1 MIGSVSLFGLLAPPS
16 QAQVMQPMP
25 VLNAQ
30 EMDRLRA
37 FTSRLR
43 CLVCQGEAV
52 ADSNSEFS
60 QEVRRQV
67 AVFFKNGKTEAEV
80 EQFYAAR
87 YGDSILLEPP
97 KKGLGT
103 ILWGVPILVLMAG
116 MGLWWNVLGRKS
128 STEIAPEMLERVER
142 EMLERDKSVR
152 ILEIRNP
159 EIRNPIPPKEI
170 K

>member
-1 MIGSVSLFGLLAPPS
+1 
-16 QAQVMQPMP
+16 MQPMP

-37 FTSRLR
+37 FTARLR
-43 CLVCQGEAV
+43 CLVCQGESV

-97 KKGLGT
+97 KKGLGI
-103 ILWGVPILVLMAG
+103 ILWGVPILVLLAG
-116 MGLWWNVLGRKS
+116 TGLWWNVMARKS
-128 STEIAPEMLERVER
+128 NSEISPEMLERVER
-142 EMLERDKSVR
+142 EMLER
-152 ILEIRNP
+152 N
-159 EIRNPIPPKEI
+159 KEI
-170 K
+170 TLEEVK